1 MNLLFQLSA
10 KYSFILE
17 MLLACLLYA
26 LPLKKRGS
34 HSFGKGEACGN

>member
-1 MNLLFQLSA
+1 MKILFLLSA

-26 LPLKKRGS
+26 LPLKKERIR
-34 HSFGKGEACGN
+34 